1 MKAHNKEASV
11 LVYTSKQERFC
22 REQRITNIKVVDTGN
37 MVTGMELL
45 TKVKTLDRTA
55 TNSAL
60 FGM

>member
-22 REQRITNIKVVDTGN
+22 REQRITNIKVVDTGD
-37 MVTGMELL
+37 MVPGMELL